1 MSLDTK
7 QEIWLEL
14 ARPVYPNKDDE
25 EILAI
30 GMLAAGGW
38 HMKIEGPL
46 TELYDQY
53 VMLKTLK
60 GIGVTDGNT

>member
-7 QEIWLEL
+7 HDIWIEL
-14 ARPVYPNKDDE
+14 ARPIYPDKDDE

-30 GMLAAGGW
+30 GMLAAAGW
-38 HMKIEGPL
+38 YMGYEDEL
-46 TELYDQY
+46 SQLYDQY

-60 GIGVTDGNT
+60 GIGVTNG